1 MDLTLWLLL
10 RPCLRTGCWW
20 APAWTR
26 RSSSCPHTGASA
38 RWPFPIT
45 ARPAISNGVA
55 WYATLGVGAAVLT
68 VIAAVVS
75 LTDGPS
81 AALAAA
87 LWLAVVLTAAH
98 SFTTTRAAPLNFSQR
113 AAAGDAARLE
123 VIFDRFERWSR
134 ARSAL
139 QVLTLVVVTWAL
151 AAAMAQA

>member
-1 MDLTLWLLL
+1 MKCTL
-10 RPCLRTGCWW
+10 
-20 APAWTR
+20 
-26 RSSSCPHTGASA
+26 RSE
-38 RWPFPIT
+38 
-45 ARPAISNGVA
+45 
-55 WYATLGVGAAVLT
+55 VG
-68 VIAAVVS
+68 
-75 LTDGPS
+75 
-81 AALAAA
+81 
-87 LWLAVVLTAAH
+87 AAH